1 MLKQRI
7 ITALI
12 LAPLALYAILMLPLI
27 GFELLI
33 AVVMG
38 LGAWEWSSMSG
49 MTRFTTKFSYSAVVV
64 AACLALAWLLP
75 VHLNGY
81 QQCQSETTGLFQCWL
96 NSTDLIWSQGQL
108 NFTYQ
113 YILAVA
119 ALWWAVSLIMIL
131 IYPKHSSVWHNSK
144 ILRAIFGLL
153 TLIPTWVAVV
163 SLRTSLYEVD
173 TLYGASLIFYVLG
186 IVWAADIGAFF
197 VGVKFGKHKL
207 RPNVSPGKTVEG
219 LMGGI
224 FASSAIIAFA
234 ALHYHVDPTRIW
246 LHILVGG
253 LTVAVSA
260 LGDLNESMF
269 KRCAGMKD
277 SGTLLPGHGGILDRI
292 DSLTA
297 AFPVFAFCYVMWMA

>member
-12 LAPLALYAILMLPLI
+12 LAPLALFAILYLPLFS
-27 GFELLI
+27 FEIMI
-33 AVVMG
+33 ALVMG

-49 MTRFTTKFSYSAVVV
+49 MTRTFTKSAYAALVVV
-64 AACLALAWLLP
+64 ICMILSFLLP
-75 VHLNGY
+75 
-81 QQCQSETTGLFQCWL
+81 
-96 NSTDLIWSQGQL
+96 TDLIWYQGQL
-108 NFTYQ
+108 NSLYT
-113 YILAVA
+113 YILSVA
-119 ALWWAVSLIMIL
+119 AIWWVVSLAMI
-131 IYPKHSSVWHNSK
+131 IAYPSYTSVWYTSK
-144 ILRAIFGLL
+144 ILRGIFGFL

-163 SLRTSLYEVD
+163 SLRTSLYDVD
-173 TLYGASLIFYVLG
+173 PYYGASLIFYVLG

-207 RPNVSPGKTVEG
+207 RPEVSPGKTFEG
-219 LMGGI
+219 LMGGV

-234 ALHYHVDPTRIW
+234 ALHYQVDPSRIW
-246 LHILVGG
+246 LHILVGA
-253 LTVAVSA
+253 LTVGVSA

-269 KRCAGMKD
+269 KRCAGIKD
-277 SGTLLPGHGGILDRI
+277 SGTLLPGHGGIMDRI